1 MSDLMIPQN
10 ANHLIPAH
18 FANRRYYA
26 YNHWVKAHYGGRI
39 QKVSL
44 EGGFTCPNRDG
55 TRGTGGCTF
64 CNNRSFTP
72 GYLFDHK
79 DIETQLELGLEFLKR
94 RYPQTRYFV
103 AYFQAYSNTY
113 ADINYLRQLYER
125 VLAHPDINGLVI
137 GTRPDCLP
145 DHVLDYLA
153 ELAQKYIVEL
163 EIGIES
169 CNEVVLS
176 RCNRGHS
183 FAVTEDALVR
193 AAQRNLFVTGHL
205 LFGLPGETRQT
216 AVDGANR
223 LAQLPIQSL
232 KFHQLHIVK
241 GTQLAN
247 IWRHHPE
254 EIPLLDTD
262 TYLEWVVDAL
272 ERIPEQVIIQRL
284 SSDVPAALRLIED
297 RGERIEAMSDRL
309 DEVLLKRHT
318 WQGRLFG
325 MV

>member
-1 MSDLMIPQN
+1 MVSLSCNHIIP
-10 ANHLIPAH
+10 LH
-18 FANRRYYA
+18 FTNRRYYA
-26 YNHWVKAHYGGRI
+26 YNQWVKAHYGGRI
-39 QKVSL
+39 QKVSV

-55 TRGTGGCTF
+55 TRGIGGCTF
-64 CNNRSFTP
+64 CNNRSFVP
-72 GYLFDHK
+72 GYLLDHK

-113 ADINYLRQLYER
+113 ADIDHLRRLYETA
-125 VLAHPDINGLVI
+125 LAHPDINGLVI

-169 CNEVVLS
+169 CHDDVLR
-176 RCNRGHS
+176 RCNRGHG
-183 FAVTEDALVR
+183 FTATEDALLR

-205 LFGLPGETRQT
+205 LFGLPGESRQT
-216 AVDGANR
+216 VVEGANK
-223 LAQLPIQSL
+223 LARLPIQSL
-232 KFHQLHIVK
+232 KFHQLNIVK

-247 IWRHHPE
+247 IWRNNPE
-254 EIPLLDTD
+254 DITLLDME
-262 TYLEWVVDAL
+262 TYLDWVVDVL
-272 ERIPEQVIIQRL
+272 ERIGENIIIQRL
-284 SSDVPAALRLIED
+284 SSDVPAPLRLIEN
-297 RGERIEAMSDRL
+297 RGERIEGLSEQL
-309 DEVLLKRHT
+309 DLVLAKRHT

-325 MV
+325 MAQID